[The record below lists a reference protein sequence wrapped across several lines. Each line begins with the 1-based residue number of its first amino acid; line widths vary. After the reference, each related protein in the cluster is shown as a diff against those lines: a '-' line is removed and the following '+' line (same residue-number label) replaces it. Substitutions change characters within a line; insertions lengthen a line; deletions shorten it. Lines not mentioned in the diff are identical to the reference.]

1 MRTNKNKELIANK
14 RSPRRVFSD
23 VLITAIMIVL
33 VIVIL
38 YPFMVM
44 LLVSLK
50 DTKEALISPNSI
62 PNKLLL
68 GNYLKAWKSMN
79 YPKVFGNTVYI
90 TVASLAGIILFSG
103 ICSYVI
109 AWSTRKKFYNAI
121 YLLFI
126 CGIMIPFYTAL
137 VPLTKLMT
145 DLHLN
150 NSLTGMILFYIGRN
164 MPMAVFLYT
173 GFIRGV
179 SGEILE
185 ASKVEGANIWQ
196 VYWKIMFPIMKP
208 ITSTILVLDALNIW
222 NDYLFPKIMLIGKNL
237 RTITLAQ
244 AYFKGENSG
253 MMNLTFA
260 AYILTIIPIIIFY
273 FVFQKNIVEGVAAG
287 AVKG

>member
-1 MRTNKNKELIANK
+1 MRAKKNKDIVMNK
-14 RSPRRVFSD
+14 RSPRRVFSEVLVTLVMTVF
-23 VLITAIMIVL
+23 VLI
-33 VIVIL
+33 IL

-62 PNKLLL
+62 PDKLMWE
-68 GNYLKAWKSMN
+68 NYLKAWKSMN
-79 YPKVFGNTVYI
+79 YPKVFANTVYI
-90 TVASLAGIILFSG
+90 TVTSLAGIILFSG

-109 AWSTRKKFYNAI
+109 AWSRHKKFYNGV

-145 DLHLN
+145 NLHLN

-173 GFIRGV
+173 GFIRSV
-179 SGEILE
+179 SVEILE
-185 ASKVEGANIWQ
+185 AGRVDGAGVWKL
-196 VYWKIMFPIMKP
+196 YWRIMFPIMKP
-208 ITSTILVLDALNIW
+208 ITSTILVLDALGIW
-222 NDYLFPKIMLIGKNL
+222 NDYLFPKIMLIGKDL

-260 AYILTIIPIIIFY
+260 AYILTIIPVILFY
-273 FVFQKNIVEGVAAG
+273 FAFQKNIVEGVAAG

>member
-1 MRTNKNKELIANK
+1 MRAKKNEDIVMNK
-14 RSPRRVFSD
+14 RSPRRVFSEVFVTLIMTVF
-23 VLITAIMIVL
+23 VLI
-33 VIVIL
+33 IL
-38 YPFMVM
+38 YPFIVM

-50 DTKEALISPNSI
+50 DTKEALVSPNSI
-62 PNKLLL
+62 PDRLMWE
-68 GNYLKAWKSMN
+68 NYLKAWKSMN
-79 YPKVFGNTVYI
+79 YPKVFANTVYV
-90 TVASLAGIILFSG
+90 TAASLVGIILFSG

-109 AWSTRKKFYNAI
+109 AWSRHKKFYNGI

-145 DLHLN
+145 NLHLN

-173 GFIRGV
+173 GFIRSV
-179 SGEILE
+179 SVEILE
-185 ASKVEGANIWQ
+185 AGRVDGADVWKL
-196 VYWKIMFPIMKP
+196 YWKIMFPIMKP
-208 ITSTILVLDALNIW
+208 ITSTILVLDALGIW
-222 NDYLFPKIMLIGKNL
+222 NDYLFPKIMLIGKDL

-260 AYILTIIPIIIFY
+260 AYILTIIPVILFY
-273 FVFQKNIVEGVAAG
+273 FAFQKNIVEGVAAG

>member
-1 MRTNKNKELIANK
+1 MRVKKNNDIVMNK
-14 RSPRRVFSD
+14 RSPRRVVSD
-23 VLITAIMIVL
+23 VMTTLILSVL
-33 VIVIL
+33 VLIIL
-38 YPFMVM
+38 YPFIVM

-50 DTKEALISPNSI
+50 DTKEALVSPNSI
-62 PNKLLL
+62 PSKLHWE
-68 GNYLKAWKSMN
+68 NYVKAWKNMN
-79 YPKVFGNTVYI
+79 YLKVFGNTVYI

-109 AWSTRKKFYNAI
+109 SWSKYKRFYNGI

-150 NSLTGMILFYIGRN
+150 NSLTGMIWLYIGRN

-173 GFIRGV
+173 GFIRSV
-179 SGEILE
+179 SVEILE
-185 ASKVEGANIWQ
+185 AGKVDGANIWDL
-196 VYWKIMFPIMKP
+196 YWKIMFPIMKP
-208 ITSTILVLDALNIW
+208 ITSTILVLDALGIW
-222 NDYLFPKIMLIGKNL
+222 NDYLFPKIMLIGKDL

-260 AYILTIIPIIIFY
+260 AYILTIIPVILFY
-273 FVFQKNIVEGVAAG
+273 FAFQKNIVEGVAAG

>member
-1 MRTNKNKELIANK
+1 MRTNKNKDRTIQ
-14 RSPRRVFSD
+14 RPSRRVYSE
-23 VLITAIMIVL
+23 VLVTIIMIVL
-33 VIVIL
+33 VLIIL
-38 YPFMVM
+38 YPFIVM

-50 DTKEALISPNSI
+50 DTKEALINPNTI
-62 PNKLLL
+62 PTKFHWE
-68 GNYLKAWKSMN
+68 NYLKAWKSMD
-79 YPKVFGNTVYI
+79 YPKVFLNTVYI

-109 AWSTRKKFYNAI
+109 AWSTHKKFYNGI

-126 CGIMIPFYTAL
+126 CGIMVPFYTAL

-150 NSLTGMILFYIGRN
+150 NSLSGMILFYIGRS

-173 GFIRGV
+173 GFVRGI

-185 ASKVEGANIWQ
+185 SSKVEGANIWQ

-222 NDYLFPKIMLIGKNL
+222 NDYLFPKIMLRSKEL

-244 AYFKGENSG
+244 AYFKGENQG
-253 MMNLTFA
+253 MMNMTFA
-260 AYILTIIPIIIFY
+260 AYILTIIPVVLFY
-273 FVFQKNIVEGVAAG
+273 FAFQKNIVEGVAAG

>member
-1 MRTNKNKELIANK
+1 MHAKKNKDIVMNK
-14 RSPRRVFSD
+14 RSPRKVFSELL
-23 VLITAIMIVL
+23 VTIIMILFVL
-33 VIVIL
+33 VIL
-38 YPFMVM
+38 YPFIVM

-62 PNKLLL
+62 PDKLMWE
-68 GNYLKAWKSMN
+68 NYLKAWKSMN
-79 YPKVFGNTVYI
+79 YPKVFANTIYI
-90 TVASLAGIILFSG
+90 TGASLAGIILFSG

-109 AWSTRKKFYNAI
+109 AWSAHQRFYNII

-150 NSLTGMILFYIGRN
+150 NSLTGMIWFYIGRN

-173 GFIRGV
+173 GFIRSV
-179 SGEILE
+179 SSEILD
-185 ASKVEGANIWQ
+185 AGKVDGANIWNL
-196 VYWKIMFPIMKP
+196 YWKIMFPIMKP
-208 ITSTILVLDALNIW
+208 ITSTILVLDALGIW
-222 NDYLFPKIMLIGKNL
+222 NDYLFPKIMLIGKEL

-260 AYILTIIPIIIFY
+260 AYILTIIPVILFY
-273 FVFQKNIVEGVAAG
+273 FAFQKNIVEGVAAG

>member
-1 MRTNKNKELIANK
+1 MHADKNKEIVSNK
-14 RSPRRVFSD
+14 RSRKRVLSD
-23 VLITAIMIVL
+23 VVVTVIMILLVL
-33 VIVIL
+33 LIL
-38 YPFMVM
+38 YPFIVM
-44 LLVSLK
+44 LFVSLK
-50 DTKEALISPNSI
+50 DTKEALVSPNSK
-62 PNKLLL
+62 PERLLW
-68 GNYLKAWKSMN
+68 GNYLKAWKNMN
-79 YPKVFGNTVYI
+79 YPKVFVNTVYI
-90 TVASLAGIILFSG
+90 TAVSLAGIILFSG

-109 AWSTRKKFYNAI
+109 AWSAHTKFYNGV

-150 NSLTGMILFYIGRN
+150 NSLTGMIWFYIGRN

-173 GFIRGV
+173 GFIRSV
-179 SGEILE
+179 SAEILE
-185 ASKVEGANIWQ
+185 AGKVDGANIWNL
-196 VYWKIMFPIMKP
+196 YWKIMFPIMKP
-208 ITSTILVLDALNIW
+208 ITSTILVLDALGIW
-222 NDYLFPKIMLIGKNL
+222 NDYLFPKIMLIGKDL

-260 AYILTIIPIIIFY
+260 AYILTIIPVILFY
-273 FVFQKNIVEGVAAG
+273 FAFQKNIVEGVAAG

>member
-1 MRTNKNKELIANK
+1 MRAKKNEDIVMNK
-14 RSPRRVFSD
+14 RSPRRVFSEVFVTLIMTVF
-23 VLITAIMIVL
+23 VLI
-33 VIVIL
+33 IL
-38 YPFMVM
+38 YPFIVM

-50 DTKEALISPNSI
+50 DTKEALVSPNSI
-62 PNKLLL
+62 PDKLMWE
-68 GNYLKAWKSMN
+68 NYLKAWKSMN
-79 YPKVFGNTVYI
+79 YPKVFANTVYV
-90 TVASLAGIILFSG
+90 TAASLVGIILFSG

-109 AWSTRKKFYNAI
+109 AWSRHKKFYNGI

-145 DLHLN
+145 NLHLN

-173 GFIRGV
+173 GFIRSV
-179 SGEILE
+179 SVEILE
-185 ASKVEGANIWQ
+185 AGRVDGADVWKL
-196 VYWKIMFPIMKP
+196 YWKIMFPIMKP
-208 ITSTILVLDALNIW
+208 ITSTILVLDALGIW
-222 NDYLFPKIMLIGKNL
+222 NDYLFPKIMLIGKDL

-260 AYILTIIPIIIFY
+260 AYILTIIPVILFY
-273 FVFQKNIVEGVAAG
+273 FAFQKNIVEGVAAG

>member
-1 MRTNKNKELIANK
+1 MRAKKNEDIVMNK
-14 RSPRRVFSD
+14 RSPRRVFSEVFVTLIMTVF
-23 VLITAIMIVL
+23 VLI
-33 VIVIL
+33 IL
-38 YPFMVM
+38 YPFIVM

-50 DTKEALISPNSI
+50 DTKEALVSPNSI
-62 PNKLLL
+62 PDKLMWE
-68 GNYLKAWKSMN
+68 NYLKAWKSMN
-79 YPKVFGNTVYI
+79 YPKVFANTVYV
-90 TVASLAGIILFSG
+90 TAASLVGIILFSG

-109 AWSTRKKFYNAI
+109 AWSRHKKFYNGI

-145 DLHLN
+145 NLHLN

-173 GFIRGV
+173 GFIRSV
-179 SGEILE
+179 SVEILE
-185 ASKVEGANIWQ
+185 AGRVDGADVWKL
-196 VYWKIMFPIMKP
+196 YWKIMFPIMKP
-208 ITSTILVLDALNIW
+208 ITSTILVLDALGIW
-222 NDYLFPKIMLIGKNL
+222 NDYLFPKIMLIGKDL

-260 AYILTIIPIIIFY
+260 AYILTIIPVILFY
-273 FVFQKNIVEGVAAG
+273 FTFQKNIVEGVAAG

>member
-1 MRTNKNKELIANK
+1 
-14 RSPRRVFSD
+14 
-23 VLITAIMIVL
+23 
-33 VIVIL
+33 
-38 YPFMVM
+38 
-44 LLVSLK
+44 
-50 DTKEALISPNSI
+50 
-62 PNKLLL
+62 
-68 GNYLKAWKSMN
+68 MN
-79 YPKVFGNTVYI
+79 YPKVFANTVYV
-90 TVASLAGIILFSG
+90 TAASLVGIILFSG

-109 AWSTRKKFYNAI
+109 AWSRHKKFYNGI

-145 DLHLN
+145 NLHLN

-173 GFIRGV
+173 GFIRSV
-179 SGEILE
+179 SVEILE
-185 ASKVEGANIWQ
+185 AGRVDGADVWKL
-196 VYWKIMFPIMKP
+196 YWKIMFPIMKP
-208 ITSTILVLDALNIW
+208 ITSTILVLDALGIW
-222 NDYLFPKIMLIGKNL
+222 NDYLFPKIMLIGKDL

-260 AYILTIIPIIIFY
+260 AYILTIIPVILFY
-273 FVFQKNIVEGVAAG
+273 FAFQKNIVEGVAAG

>member
-1 MRTNKNKELIANK
+1 MRVKKNNDIVMNK
-14 RSPRRVFSD
+14 RSPRRVVSD
-23 VLITAIMIVL
+23 VMTTLIMSVL
-33 VIVIL
+33 VLIIL
-38 YPFMVM
+38 YPFIVM

-50 DTKEALISPNSI
+50 DTKEALVSPNSI
-62 PNKLLL
+62 PSKLHWE
-68 GNYLKAWKSMN
+68 NYVKAWKNMN
-79 YPKVFGNTVYI
+79 YLKVFGNTVYI

-109 AWSTRKKFYNAI
+109 SWSKYKRFYNGI

-150 NSLTGMILFYIGRN
+150 NSLTGMIWLYIGRN

-173 GFIRGV
+173 GFIRSV
-179 SGEILE
+179 SVEILE
-185 ASKVEGANIWQ
+185 AGKVDGANIWDL
-196 VYWKIMFPIMKP
+196 YWKIMF
-208 ITSTILVLDALNIW
+208 TSTILVLDALGIW
-222 NDYLFPKIMLIGKNL
+222 NDYLFPKIMLIGKDL

-260 AYILTIIPIIIFY
+260 AYILTIIPVILFY
-273 FVFQKNIVEGVAAG
+273 FAFQKNIVEGVAAG